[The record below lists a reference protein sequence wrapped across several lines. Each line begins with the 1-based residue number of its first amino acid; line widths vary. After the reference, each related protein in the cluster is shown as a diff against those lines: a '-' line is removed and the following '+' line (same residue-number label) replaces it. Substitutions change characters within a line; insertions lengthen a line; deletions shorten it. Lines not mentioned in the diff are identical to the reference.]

1 MDTVWVALFSGAVGG
16 LITALINTW
25 ISHRL
30 AKSRDTANR
39 EGNEEI
45 QRNAEA
51 RHERTRDD
59 HEREAQQEI
68 QRKERLQA
76 VTSYYVAY
84 TEAFRTGSQSNERR
98 ETLLIATRI
107 FRLEA
112 MTLDHEMETQVGKIL
127 DLMGEVDRHFAIRV
141 SSYGQRAHLVLEH
154 LEPLQ
159 EPLFKELM
167 HWGLH
172 GQAWKVS
179 KLLDQELAALK
190 DK

>member
-1 MDTVWVALFSGAVGG
+1 MTALLSAIVGG
-16 LITALINTW
+16 LITSGFSVW
-25 ISHRL
+25 ISHGL
-30 AKSRDTANR
+30 AKKRDKENR
-39 EGNEEI
+39 EGTEQI

-59 HEREAQQEI
+59 HEREAQQELE
-68 QRKERLQA
+68 RKERLQA
-76 VTSYYVAY
+76 VKSYYVAF
-84 TEAFRTGSQSNERR
+84 TEAFKFSLKANERR
-98 ETLLIATRI
+98 ETLLIATKI

-112 MTLDHEMETQVGKIL
+112 MTLDHEMETQVSKIL
-127 DLMGEVDRHFAIRV
+127 EFMGEVDRHFATRV
-141 SSYGQRAHLVLEH
+141 PSYGQRAHLVMEH

-172 GQAWKVS
+172 GQSWKVS